1 MDPASLQ
8 PLRDRA
14 DLARR
19 LGGAQAATKVF
30 EKALAENPDD
40 PDLLLETG
48 AGCYAAGERE
58 KALPFLR
65 EAARRRPGWTRALL
79 LLATNL
85 EELGNPGEA
94 AELFAP
100 LADQKKDPRAEAYA
114 AFHLA
119 GIHLAG
125 GEAKKTVEICRRIL
139 ARLPGDA
146 AFRRLLLLACV
157 RTGDHAGAVA
167 AYDLLPPVRA
177 ERRADLA
184 KIARSF
190 IRLGDYTG
198 FIRRFE
204 ALGDFSDGV
213 LLAAAAEVYND
224 TGLREK
230 EEACQKRALALL
242 PDDSALH
249 SYELKTMTES
259 DTVTEEEILAF
270 AKDWDA
276 KFGTPKDA
284 PAFKDFPRLPRKGRR
299 VRLGILS
306 HSFRRHVTMTILR
319 PLLPELAKR
328 FELYGY
334 YDDFPE
340 DDFTNEAKS
349 HFALFRNTAA
359 LSEAAAAKAIHDD
372 ALDVLI
378 DISGHFSGARTKIL
392 TYKPAPFLIHYAD
405 SSSTLGLSAVDCRF
419 SDPIAEPPEWGDR
432 YSVEKVLRLPRGF
445 FLYQPLLPCGE
456 PAPCPAIGNGFVTF
470 GSCAALH
477 KLTDTTLALW
487 KAALDAAPGSRLL
500 LARDE
505 FARDEGLRRL
515 WRERFAKAGFDPE
528 RVTLASGQKDDFVR
542 LKFYAKIDIALDA
555 FPYSGVTTTLDA
567 LWMGVPVVN
576 YRETRFINRVCSS
589 LLTQVGLADLV
600 AETREDFA
608 AKAAAL
614 AADEPRRR
622 HLRETLRGAML
633 QSSLCDGAGMAADME
648 KAILAELDARGL

>member
-8 PLRDRA
+8 TLRDRA

-19 LGGAQAATKVF
+19 LGGARAAAEVF
-30 EKALAENPDD
+30 EKALAEHPGE

-48 AGCYAAGERE
+48 AGLYAAGERE
-58 KALPFLR
+58 KALSFLK

-79 LLATNL
+79 ILATTL
-85 EELGNPGEA
+85 EELGRHDEA

-114 AFHLA
+114 AFHMA

-125 GEAKKTVEICRRIL
+125 GAADKAAEICRRIL

-146 AFRRLLLLACV
+146 AFRRLLLLACIQS
-157 RTGDHAGAVA
+157 GDHAGAVA
-167 AYDLLPPVRA
+167 AYDLLPNVRA

-184 KIARSF
+184 KLARSF

-204 ALGDFSDGV
+204 ALGDFSDGA

-224 TGLREK
+224 AGLREK
-230 EEACQKRALALL
+230 EEACQRRALALR

-249 SYELKTMTES
+249 SYELKTMTEA
-259 DTVTEEEILAF
+259 DTVTEAEILAF
-270 AKDWDA
+270 AKGWDA
-276 KFGTPKDA
+276 KFGSPKDT
-284 PAFKDFPRLPRKGRR
+284 PAFRDFPRPPRTRRR

-328 FELYGY
+328 FDLYGY

-340 DDFTNEAKS
+340 DAFTREAAGY
-349 HFALFRNTAA
+349 FVQFRNTAA

-372 ALDVLI
+372 GLDALI
-378 DISGHFSGARTKIL
+378 DISGHFSGARTRIL
-392 TYKPAPFLIHYAD
+392 TYKPAPLVIHYAD

-419 SDPIAEPPEWGDR
+419 SDAIAEPPQWGDR
-432 YSVEKVLRLPRGF
+432 YSTEKVLRLPHGF
-445 FLYQPLLPCGE
+445 FLYQPLLDCGS
-456 PAPCPAIGNGFVTF
+456 PAPCPALENGFVTF

-477 KLTDTTLALW
+477 KLTETTLALW

-515 WRERFAKAGFDPE
+515 WRERFAQAGFDPE
-528 RVTLASGQKDDFVR
+528 RVTIVSGEKDDFVR

-589 LLTQVGLADLV
+589 LLSRVGLSDLV
-600 AETREDFA
+600 TETREDFA

-614 AADEPRRR
+614 AADDARRR
-622 HLRETLRGAML
+622 HLRETLRGAMQ

-648 KAILAELDARGL
+648 RAILAELDARGI